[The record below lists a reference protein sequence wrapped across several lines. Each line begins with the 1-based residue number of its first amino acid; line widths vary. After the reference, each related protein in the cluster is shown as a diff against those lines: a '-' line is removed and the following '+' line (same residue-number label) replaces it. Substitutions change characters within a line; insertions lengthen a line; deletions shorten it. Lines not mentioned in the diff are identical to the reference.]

1 MELPGL
7 LLGKGI
13 ALSLDGMHMQQHRP
27 AHIPG
32 QHQHLGQRLHVV
44 AVHRPHI
51 GKAHVLKHRA
61 AGQQGIFQSR
71 FYLVTHGIDP
81 LTGLTAGKHL
91 AIAALELVVSRRTA
105 QPGQMPGQP
114 PHIGCNGHAIV
125 VEDHDQRLAAGSG
138 VVEPLKAQSA
148 AHGAVADQGQDTVIL
163 SLERAGPGHTQSHRH
178 RVGGVSGNER
188 IVNALPWLGEAG
200 QAAELPQGIKQLP
213 PSGQRLVHIALV
225 PHVEHQP
232 VHGGVKHPVNGY
244 RQLHHPQI
252 GGQVSAGPGYLPH
265 QEITQLRTE
274 LPGLILVEPL
284 HIGGAVYAV

>member
-1 MELPGL
+1 
-7 LLGKGI
+7 
-13 ALSLDGMHMQQHRP
+13 
-27 AHIPG
+27 
-32 QHQHLGQRLHVV
+32 
-44 AVHRPHI
+44 
-51 GKAHVLKHRA
+51 
-61 AGQQGIFQSR
+61 
-71 FYLVTHGIDP
+71 
-81 LTGLTAGKHL
+81 
-91 AIAALELVVSRRTA
+91 
-105 QPGQMPGQP
+105 MPGQP

-148 AHGAVADQGQDTVIL
+148 AHGAVADQGQDAVIL
-163 SLERAGPGHTQSHRH
+163 SLERTGPGHTQSHRH

-188 IVNALPWLGEAG
+188 IMYALPWLGEAG

-244 RQLHHPQI
+244 RQLHHPQV
-252 GGQVSAGPGYLPH
+252 GGQVSAGFGYLI
-265 QEITQLRTE
+265 QEKTPQLTAK
-274 LPGLILVEPL
+274 LAGLILVEPL